1 MLDGLKKITFSFQNF
16 IFFIIFLCSL
26 ILSLIIFLSL
36 SGNLS
41 NLKQIE
47 EVSNLISANYI
58 LIILLIIISISKIYK
73 IFKEKQFKSRFRLQF
88 TSLFI
93 IISFI
98 PTTLITIFSLI
109 FFDQGVK
116 IWFNEKLEKVI
127 NESKQISESYF
138 NEHKKNIKDD
148 ILFVNNEFT
157 NDQVVYFSDRLRL
170 TEYLSYFSQLRDL
183 DEALIFERSGQL
195 LAKVGSFLVESES
208 APPLWTFYIADEG
221 DIAIFPNSDQ
231 TKVRALLRIQRAVP
245 TYLYIG
251 KNIDSNVLSRVQSVN
266 QTADEYTNITQRL
279 NSFQFQFNKLFLAIN
294 FLMILLSTWFGLR
307 FSNKILNPIISIISD
322 SQKIIR
328 DNFKSRIGVIEEK
341 NEFNFLSKLFNEILD
356 SLQIQKNKLI
366 KAKET
371 INLRRKFTEK
381 IINEVSN
388 GIIYLD
394 VNDKVLLFNKKSEDI
409 FGKNLKKTF
418 LKKNIQIYQ
427 FIKKFKIEENFH
439 SECQVKSLF
448 EGKRKILNIKYSKI
462 FEKNQFKG
470 LILSIDDITE
480 LVSAQKNAAW
490 SNVARYI
497 AHEIKNPLTPIK
509 LSAQRIDHSI
519 SEKKSN
525 YNKSN
530 SFKECVDTI
539 IRQVA
544 NIEKLVSEFSNFAR
558 MPQSKIEKVNLEKI
572 IQTQINTQKIANKNV
587 KFNLFSNEKDI
598 YIHCDFDQISRLF
611 MNILKNSVESASK
624 KKKEI
629 SVNLLKEKNYV
640 LIDVDDN
647 GSGFDGINP
656 DIFFE
661 PYMTKKMNGTGLGL
675 AICKKIVEDHNGEIE
690 LLESFRLGGARV
702 RIKLYINIK

>member
-73 IFKEKQFKSRFRLQF
+73 IFKEKQFKSKFRLQF

-148 ILFVNNEFT
+148 ILFVNDEFT

-231 TKVRALLRIQRAVP
+231 TKVRALLRIQRAIP

-366 KAKET
+366 KAKEI

-418 LKKNIQIYQ
+418 LKKNMQIYQ

-519 SEKKSN
+519 SGKKSN

-647 GSGFDGINP
+647 GSGFDGINA

>member
-73 IFKEKQFKSRFRLQF
+73 IFKEKQFKSKFRLQF

-148 ILFVNNEFT
+148 ILFVNDEFT

-231 TKVRALLRIQRAVP
+231 TKVRALLRIQRAIP

-418 LKKNIQIYQ
+418 LKKNMQIYQ

-519 SEKKSN
+519 SGKKSN

-647 GSGFDGINP
+647 GSGFDGINA

-661 PYMTKKMNGTGLGL
+661 PYMTKKMHGTGLGL